1 MIHRH
6 FEELDDAVRTA
17 RTAVTSQHLDDADR
31 LGRVL
36 HDRWYLGLTSQQAAV
51 PAPHRP
57 EARTWQ
63 AWGRLWTE
71 DLAGPG
77 AAPLVRL
84 HLSVNPRTA
93 LHALGAVT
101 QRAQGWEHPW
111 QLTSTVLD
119 GGLPAPEST
128 VLRLPTSALRPL
140 RAEIVALV
148 EDLRPFLAVG
158 VPALTLRIGRGASL
172 SENPA
177 DGRTFGEHR
186 CRLVAEAVIGSMRV
200 HHRAQ
205 VDRAIATFAEAG
217 VDPERP
223 YLEQRTTWDRPWR
236 AA

>member
-1 MIHRH
+1 MFHRH

-17 RTAVTSQHLDDADR
+17 RRAVTTLHLVDPDG

-36 HDRWYLGLTSQQAAV
+36 HDRWYLGLASAQGA
-51 PAPHRP
+51 RP
-57 EARTWQ
+57 EARAWQ
-63 AWGRLWTE
+63 AWGPLWTA
-71 DLAGPG
+71 DLAGPRG
-77 AAPLVRL
+77 PGLVRL
-84 HLSVNPRTA
+84 HLSVDPRTA
-93 LHALGAVT
+93 LHAVGAVT
-101 QRAQGWEHPW
+101 HRAQGWEHPW
-111 QLTSTVLD
+111 QLTSTAL
-119 GGLPAPEST
+119 GGDLPAPEST
-128 VLRLPTSALRPL
+128 VLLLPTASLLPL
-140 RAEIVALV
+140 RAEVVALV

-158 VPALTLRIGRGASL
+158 VPALTLPIGRGAAL

-177 DGRTFGEHR
+177 DGRTFGENR

-205 VDRAIATFAEAG
+205 VDRAIARFAAAG

>member
-1 MIHRH
+1 MFHRH

-17 RTAVTSQHLDDADR
+17 RRAVTTLHLVDPDR

-36 HDRWYLGLTSQQAAV
+36 HDRWYLGLASEQGA
-51 PAPHRP
+51 RP
-57 EARTWQ
+57 EARVWQ
-63 AWGRLWTE
+63 AWGPRWTA

-77 AAPLVRL
+77 GPGLVRL
-84 HLSVNPRTA
+84 HLSVDPRTA
-93 LHALGAVT
+93 LHALGTVT
-101 QRAQGWEHPW
+101 HRAQGWQHPW
-111 QLTSTVLD
+111 QLTSTALD
-119 GGLPAPEST
+119 GELPAPEST
-128 VLRLPTSALRPL
+128 VLRVPAASLLAL
-140 RAEIVALV
+140 RAEIVTLV
-148 EDLRPFLAVG
+148 EDLRPFLAAG

-177 DGRTFGEHR
+177 DGRTFGENR
-186 CRLVAEAVIGSMRV
+186 CRLVAAAVIGSMRV

-205 VDRAIATFAEAG
+205 VDRAIATFADAG

>member
-1 MIHRH
+1 MFHRH

-17 RTAVTSQHLDDADR
+17 RTAVKTLRLVDPDR

-36 HDRWYLGLTSQQAAV
+36 HDRWYLGLASQQAAG
-51 PAPHRP
+51 P
-57 EARTWQ
+57 EQRVWQ
-63 AWGRLWTE
+63 AWGPLWSA

-77 AAPLVRL
+77 GPRLVRL
-84 HLSVNPRTA
+84 HLSVAPRTA
-93 LHALGAVT
+93 LHALGTVT
-101 QRAQGWEHPW
+101 HRAQGWAHPW
-111 QLTSTVLD
+111 QLTSTALD
-119 GGLPAPEST
+119 GDLPAPEST
-128 VLRLPTSALRPL
+128 VLRLPTASLLPL
-140 RAEIVALV
+140 RAEIVRLV
-148 EDLRPFLAVG
+148 EDLRPFLTVG

-177 DGRTFGEHR
+177 DGRTFGENR

>member
-17 RTAVTSQHLDDADR
+17 RTAVTTQHLDDPDR

-51 PAPHRP
+51 PEPRRP
-57 EARTWQ
+57 ETRTWQ
-63 AWGRLWTE
+63 AWGRLWTD

-77 AAPLVRL
+77 GPGLVRL
-84 HLSVNPRTA
+84 HLSVDPRTA
-93 LHALGAVT
+93 LHALGTVAH
-101 QRAQGWEHPW
+101 RAQGWEHPW
-111 QLTSTVLD
+111 RLTSTALD
-119 GGLPAPEST
+119 GDLPAPEST
-128 VLRLPTSALRPL
+128 VLRLPTASLLPL
-140 RAEIVALV
+140 RREIVALV
-148 EDLRPFLAVG
+148 EDLRPFLAAG

-177 DGRTFGEHR
+177 DGRTFGQNR